1 MLNRLIFILA
11 AFGAGFSPAQAI
23 DLLPEDVVAPRPG
36 FTQIQISHIDS
47 QREGLYVRGTNIL
60 PSAELDISQ
69 TNIRL
74 GRSFLWAGR
83 PSFFYA
89 LLPYGKVDPN
99 GGPLS
104 ALNSESGSGDL
115 VLALATWP
123 YANRERNEY
132 VGLAA
137 YLGLPT
143 GNYNPENTR
152 LINTNL
158 GENWTK
164 AALQAGY
171 YRRLRGALNWM
182 AAFDTVWFTSNDAY
196 YGTSPVMGKLT
207 RRPLSTAQTALSYQF
222 TAKIDGSVNVLYTAG
237 GNTSFDG
244 VSNDNSVRVQRYIVS
259 GNLLTNFGQVTLQ
272 WGGDFET
279 ESGFKEKRRLALRL
293 TKAFP

>member
-1 MLNRLIFILA
+1 LLNRLVFILVA
-11 AFGAGFSPAQAI
+11 LGAGISPAQAI
-23 DLLPEDVVAPRPG
+23 DLMPEDVVAPRPG
-36 FTQIQISHIDS
+36 FTQIQIAQIDS
-47 QREGLYVRGTNIL
+47 HREGLYVRGTNIL

-69 TNIRL
+69 TSIRL

-89 LLPYGKVDPN
+89 LLPYGKVDPE

-104 ALNSESGSGDL
+104 TLNSPSRAGDL
-115 VLALATWP
+115 VLTLATWP
-123 YANRERNEY
+123 YADREQQEY

-137 YLGLPT
+137 YLVLPT

-158 GENWTK
+158 GENWTR

-171 YRRLRGALNWM
+171 YRRLVGPLNWM
-182 AAFDTVWFTSNDAY
+182 AAFDTVWFTSNDEY

-207 RRPLSTAQTALSYQF
+207 RRPLSTAQTALSYNF
-222 TAKIDGSVNVLYTAG
+222 TEKINGSVNVLYTAG

-259 GNLLTNFGQVTLQ
+259 GNLLTDFGRVTLQ

-293 TKAFP
+293 TRAFP